1 MTFDDNKF
9 SVVLD
14 KGTIDALM
22 SNKSEQVTLSK
33 TDNFAGRYVFVRIQV
48 LADIDAILQ
57 QVERVLRITGRF
69 ICITLAQ
76 KHILDHVSQYFFN
89 QK

>member
-33 TDNFAGRYVFVRIQV
+33 TDNFPGLYVFVRIQV
-48 LADIDAILQ
+48 LSDIDAILQ

-76 KHILDHVSQYFFN
+76 KHILDHISQHFFN

>member
-22 SNKSEQVTLSK
+22 SNKSEQVALPE
-33 TDNFAGRYVFVRIQV
+33 NAVALNRFCCLQV

-57 QVERVLRITGRF
+57 QVERVLRLTGRF

-76 KHILDHVSQYFFN
+76 KHILDHVSQHFFN